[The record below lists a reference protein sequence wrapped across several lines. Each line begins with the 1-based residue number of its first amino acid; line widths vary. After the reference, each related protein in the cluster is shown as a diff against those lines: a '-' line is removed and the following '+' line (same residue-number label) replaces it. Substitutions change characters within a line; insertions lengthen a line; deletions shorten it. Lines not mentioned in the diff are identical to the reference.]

1 MKLTFHGGAGSVTGA
16 NYLLESGGT
25 RILIDCGLHQGGHF
39 AERKNFEDL
48 PYPAESIQA
57 VCITHA
63 HIDHIGLLPKLKKS
77 GFSGKIYSTPPTRD
91 FAELLLLDSE
101 HLLKEEAV
109 REGKPPLYSSE
120 DVAATMSVWE
130 GLPYHQKFR
139 IGDFEV
145 AFYDAGHILGSAI
158 IKVEAEGK
166 SIVFSGDLGN
176 SPAPIIKDTETMA
189 GADYCVVESTY
200 GDRVHEREDRREE
213 ELEDAVEDV
222 VKSGGVLI
230 VPAFA
235 MERTQDLLYHLNEL
249 VEKGRIPRVPVFIDS
264 PLAIKLTAVY
274 KKYET
279 YFDEDAYRLVK
290 SGEDIFNFPGLHLTL
305 TTEESKSINGVP
317 PPKIVIAGSGM
328 STGGRILHH
337 ERRYLPDPKSL
348 ILFVG
353 YQSAGS
359 LGRQILDG
367 ARTVRIMGEE
377 VPVRCARRMIS
388 AFSAHADRPRLIAWL
403 RPFRLTAKKLFVVQG
418 EPEASESLA
427 AAVRD
432 ELAVETVVPEQG
444 SKHVL

>member
-48 PYPAESIQA
+48 PYPAKGIQA

-130 GLPYHQKFR
+130 GLPYHQKFS

-145 AFYDAGHILGSAI
+145 TFYDAGHILGSAI

-200 GDRVHEREDRREE
+200 GNRVHEREDRRGE

-222 VKSGGVLI
+222 V
-230 VPAFA
+230 
-235 MERTQDLLYHLNEL
+235 
-249 VEKGRIPRVPVFIDS
+249 KGRIPRVPVFIDS

-279 YFDEDAYRLVK
+279 YFDEDAYRLIK

-353 YQSAGS
+353 YQSVGS

-377 VPVRCARRMIS
+377 VPVRCAKRMIS